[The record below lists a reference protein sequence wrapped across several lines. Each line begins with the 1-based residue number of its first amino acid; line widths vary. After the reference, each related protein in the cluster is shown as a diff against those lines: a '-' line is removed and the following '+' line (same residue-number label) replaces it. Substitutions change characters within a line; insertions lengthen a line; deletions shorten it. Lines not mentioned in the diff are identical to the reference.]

1 MKFICSHNAYTV
13 CSKHPYKSTS
23 NRLTRKKRTQHAI
36 AGGKKGENPTER
48 TKGRKEKRRKRCGV
62 RTETLGTERRELSA
76 GRTPIAATTVGKVEA
91 KVEANASPPPLCQ
104 QISVQNVDV
113 VTWKGQ
119 KKPREGVQFC
129 RVLGR
134 ASLPAQW
141 GCNGG
146 TFGVGGGH
154 CQSCM
159 EGGRK
164 GKRGGPTSKQECEQ
178 TAELGAA
185 ESRGRWAAVDL
196 LL

>member
-1 MKFICSHNAYTV
+1 M
-13 CSKHPYKSTS
+13 
-23 NRLTRKKRTQHAI
+23 
-36 AGGKKGENPTER
+36 
-48 TKGRKEKRRKRCGV
+48 

-146 TFGVGGGH
+146 TFGVGGGIAKAAWRG
-154 CQSCM
+154 
-159 EGGRK
+159 GGREK
-164 GKRGGPTSKQECEQ
+164 GGGPQASRNASKQQ
-178 TAELGAA
+178 SWELLRAGAD
-185 ESRGRWAAVDL
+185 GQLWIFCFKG
-196 LL
+196 